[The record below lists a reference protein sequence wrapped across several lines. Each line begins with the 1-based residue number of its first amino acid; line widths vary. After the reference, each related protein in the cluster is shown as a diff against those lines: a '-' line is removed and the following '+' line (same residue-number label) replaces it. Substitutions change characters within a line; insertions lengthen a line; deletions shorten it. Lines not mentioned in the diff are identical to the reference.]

1 MKCIING
8 KIVLKDKVYEGKVLL
23 YDEKIIG
30 IYDEAEK
37 DKYAG
42 AQIIDAKGNYVA
54 PGLIDIHIHGYMGED
69 VSDGNIEGITK
80 MSEEIVKNGVTSW
93 CPTTMTV
100 SVDEISSALD
110 ACRNLLLM
118 SQNKALFMGA
128 EVLGVH
134 AEGPFISPEKK
145 GAQNESYI
153 LKPDAQFVIDNK
165 DIIKIITMAPET
177 EGALK
182 AFKQIKNET
191 DVTISMG
198 HSNAAY
204 DEAIKGIDCGA
215 THITHLFNAM
225 SPINQRNPGLVGAG
239 LLDSR
244 VSCELIADTFHVSK
258 HLYSLIENQ
267 KGDKLCLVTDCLR
280 AAGLPEGEYVL
291 GGQKFIVRGIE
302 CRLSDGVIAGSI
314 LKLNQAVKNFMD
326 NTTLPIN
333 KIVAAASG
341 NPAVAVKVYDR
352 KGSLEKGK
360 DADIIIADENFEI
373 LKTII
378 GGYIKYEKDEGQ

>member
-8 KIVLKDKVYEGKVLL
+8 KIILPDKVYEGKVLL

-37 DKYAG
+37 DKYAD
-42 AQIIDAKGNYVA
+42 AQLIDAKGNYVA

-69 VSDGNIEGITK
+69 VSDGSIEGIAK

-100 SVDEISSALD
+100 SLDEINKALD
-110 ACRNLLLM
+110 TCRKLKLK
-118 SQNKALFMGA
+118 SQNKADFMGA
-128 EVLGVH
+128 EILGVH
-134 AEGPFISPEKK
+134 AEGPFINPEKK
-145 GAQNESYI
+145 GAQNGGFI
-153 LKPDAQFVIDNK
+153 LKPDAQYVIDNK
-165 DIIKIITMAPET
+165 DIIKIITMAPEE
-177 EGALK
+177 EGATET
-182 AFKQIKNET
+182 FEQIKNET

-198 HSNAAY
+198 HSNATY
-204 DEAIKGIDCGA
+204 DEAIQGIDCGA
-215 THITHLFNAM
+215 THVTHLFNAM
-225 SPINQRNPGLVGAG
+225 SPLNQRNPGLVGAG
-239 LLDSR
+239 LLDER

-267 KGDKLCLVTDCLR
+267 KGDKLCLITDCLR
-280 AAGLPEGEYVL
+280 AAGLPEGEYTL
-291 GGQKFIVRGIE
+291 GGQKFIVKGIE
-302 CRLSDGVIAGSI
+302 CRLPNGVIAGSI
-314 LKLNQAVKNFMD
+314 LKLNHAVKNFMD
-326 NTTLPIN
+326 NTSLPIY
-333 KIVAAASG
+333 KIVAAASK

-352 KGSLEKGK
+352 KGSLEAGK

-378 GGYIKYEKDEGQ
+378 GGYIKYEKDEGR